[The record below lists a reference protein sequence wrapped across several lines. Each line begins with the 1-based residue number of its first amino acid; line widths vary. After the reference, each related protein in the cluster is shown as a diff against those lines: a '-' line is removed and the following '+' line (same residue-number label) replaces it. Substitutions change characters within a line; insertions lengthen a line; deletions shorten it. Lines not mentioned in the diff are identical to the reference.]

1 MSFPLLKQQ
10 RSSIKDI
17 SQLQIS
23 CIQKSILFSKK
34 RTMPNPVQLNV
45 HLVSLV
51 EQRMAKMKMA
61 KKSLLTF
68 DGQFGL

>member
-1 MSFPLLKQQ
+1 
-10 RSSIKDI
+10 
-17 SQLQIS
+17 
-23 CIQKSILFSKK
+23 
-34 RTMPNPVQLNV
+34 MPNPVQLNV

-51 EQRMAKMKMA
+51 EQRMAKTKMA